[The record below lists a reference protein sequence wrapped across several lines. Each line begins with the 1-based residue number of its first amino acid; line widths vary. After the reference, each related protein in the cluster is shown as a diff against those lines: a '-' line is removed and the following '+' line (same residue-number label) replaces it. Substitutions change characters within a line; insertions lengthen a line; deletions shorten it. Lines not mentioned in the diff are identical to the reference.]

1 MPTTGEL
8 YRSYQQKMQQISDV
22 KNASAVLQWDQETY
36 LPKKGAAFRGQQITT
51 LSEIAHRLFSEE
63 ELGALLNDL
72 LTKEDF
78 SVKQK
83 RNVALTLE
91 DYTKNKK
98 YSAQFVRRL
107 SDQTNKAFHSWIE
120 ARKQNSFA
128 QFEKDLH
135 ALVELKKEET
145 DILGYRHHPYDALL
159 DEFEKGA
166 TVKLVDQTFAGL
178 LPSLKELT
186 DKIKNAPQ
194 VNNDFLHQ
202 TFGRQEQWN
211 WGLYL
216 VKELAFDFDAGRQ
229 DISEHPFSISFSP
242 DDVRITTRIDEADF
256 GNMTWSCI
264 HETGHALYEQGLP
277 PGEYGMPLGEAC
289 SYSIHES
296 QSRLWENHVGR
307 GKAFWQHHF
316 PALQRHFPAQFGSI
330 NGDEFYRGIN
340 KVQAS
345 LIRTEADEINY
356 HFHVYVRYQL
366 EKGLIEGSLKTADI
380 PGFWNQQYKHLVNV
394 TVPDDK
400 NGCLQDVHWSHGSF
414 GYFPTYSLGSFYAA
428 QFYAAAQKE
437 LPGLETNIGNGNTKP
452 VLDWLRTHIHARGR
466 YYTSE
471 ALCEEVTGKTL
482 DVSYFVN
489 YLLEKYATIYNL

>member
-1 MPTTGEL
+1 
-8 YRSYQQKMQQISDV
+8 
-22 KNASAVLQWDQETY
+22 
-36 LPKKGAAFRGQQITT
+36 
-51 LSEIAHRLFSEE
+51 
-63 ELGALLNDL
+63 
-72 LTKEDF
+72 
-78 SVKQK
+78 
-83 RNVALTLE
+83 
-91 DYTKNKK
+91 
-98 YSAQFVRRL
+98 
-107 SDQTNKAFHSWIE
+107 
-120 ARKQNSFA
+120 
-128 QFEKDLH
+128 
-135 ALVELKKEET
+135 
-145 DILGYRHHPYDALL
+145 
-159 DEFEKGA
+159 
-166 TVKLVDQTFAGL
+166 
-178 LPSLKELT
+178 
-186 DKIKNAPQ
+186 
-194 VNNDFLHQ
+194 LHQ
-202 TFGRQEQWN
+202 TFSRQQQWD

-216 VKELAFDFDAGRQ
+216 VKELNFDFDAGRQ

-289 SYSIHES
+289 SYSVHES

-307 GKAFWQHHF
+307 GKAFWQHYF
-316 PALQRHFPAQFGSI
+316 PALQQHFPAQFGGK
-330 NGDEFYRGIN
+330 NADEFYRGIN

-366 EKGLIEGSLKTADI
+366 EKGLMEGSLKTADI
-380 PGFWNQQYKHLVNV
+380 PAFWNQQYKDLIDV

-400 NGCLQDVHWSHGSF
+400 NGCIQDVHWSHGSF

-428 QFYAAAQKE
+428 QFYAAAQKG
-437 LPGLETNIGNGNTKP
+437 LPGLETSIENGNTKP
-452 VLDWLRTHIHARGR
+452 LLEWLRTNIHSRGR

-482 DVSYFVN
+482 DVAYFVN